1 MGEYPENALA
11 VSLFGI
17 VMTVNTLLFIALQSY
32 IVRNL
37 LKPEMTG
44 AVVPYITRK
53 SFVGVIS
60 YLLGVVATFVD
71 VDIAF
76 ALWPEWQGAPR

>member
-17 VMTVNTLLFIALQSY
+17 VMAVNTLLFIALQSY

-37 LKPEMTG
+37 LKPEMDRSCR
-44 AVVPYITRK
+44 AVYHAQIFRRRD
-53 SFVGVIS
+53 FVSARRRRNVC
-60 YLLGVVATFVD
+60 
-71 VDIAF
+71 
-76 ALWPEWQGAPR
+76 